1 MQTTNFQCGHCGNLM
16 AVTANMLGQQVRCPT
31 CQQVVLAPAPAPS
44 APSLPGLE
52 ALGLGSSAAVE
63 PECIFSPPDVSDE
76 DLFGGPA
83 VPPLEIPPPW
93 TPPLEPVVAPVPPA
107 RQQEETLT
115 YLPGSEPA
123 PPDPG
128 FAASPFPP
136 APAPSEPANPFA
148 PASESELATDVL
160 AEASRH
166 TPRPV
171 RRGSSWVVP
180 VLIIPLISYSAMVTA
195 LLLWQI
201 YKPPPPHPL
210 EMFRDLSDQP
220 STKLD
225 KKMVIYDYK
234 QTPTYEL
241 PDKLRVSLGQSLEIG
256 DVRVT
261 PTKVEFGKIKIR
273 TQGFTKVEESQY
285 PTLILHLDFENISED
300 VVFRP
305 LDAFFNPRLDH
316 SKGNVLTNRTFTQ
329 LVMGNTHL
337 CGGPC
342 KWVHPA
348 YRSKELIETVEG
360 QHYEKELKPGD
371 PPLSTFVCVD
381 PDTQDPAYLA
391 THPED
396 DILHYKG
403 PLLYRVQIRR
413 GLVTYKGK
421 DVPCTAVI
429 GVEFTDRD
437 IEKPG

>member
-1 MQTTNFQCGHCGNLM
+1 
-16 AVTANMLGQQVRCPT
+16 
-31 CQQVVLAPAPAPS
+31 
-44 APSLPGLE
+44 LPGLQN
-52 ALGLGSSAAVE
+52 LGLGSSDVGE
-63 PECIFSPPDVSDE
+63 PDSIFSPPDAGDE

-83 VPPLEIPPPW
+83 TPKLEIPPPW
-93 TPPLEPVVAPVPPA
+93 TPPQEPAVVPVPAPPP
-107 RQQEETLT
+107 EETLT

-123 PPDPG
+123 PPDPAI
-128 FAASPFPP
+128 AASPFPSSP
-136 APAPSEPANPFA
+136 VPTDFPGPTEPASPFA
-148 PASESELATDVL
+148 PSGAGELAPEVL
-160 AEASRH
+160 AEASRPL
-166 TPRPV
+166 PRPA
-171 RRGSSWVVP
+171 RRGAGWLVP

-210 EMFRDLSDQP
+210 EMFKDLSDNP

-225 KKMVIYDYK
+225 KDKKVVLYDYK

-241 PDKLRVSLGQSLEIG
+241 PEKLRVALGQSLEIG

-261 PTKVEFGKIKIR
+261 PRKVEFGKIKIR
-273 TQGFTKVEESQY
+273 TQGYSKVEESQF
-285 PTLILHLDFENISED
+285 PTLILHLDFENISQD

-305 LDAFFNPRLDH
+305 LDTFFNPRLDH

-329 LVMGNTHL
+329 LVLGKPGAETRI

-342 KWVHPA
+342 KWVPPPF
-348 YRSKELIETVEG
+348 RNKELIETVEG

-391 THPED
+391 THPEE

-403 PLLYRVQIRR
+403 PLMYRVQIRR
-413 GLVTYKGK
+413 GLVNYKGK

-429 GVEFTDRD
+429 GVTFTDED
-437 IEKPG
+437 IQKPS